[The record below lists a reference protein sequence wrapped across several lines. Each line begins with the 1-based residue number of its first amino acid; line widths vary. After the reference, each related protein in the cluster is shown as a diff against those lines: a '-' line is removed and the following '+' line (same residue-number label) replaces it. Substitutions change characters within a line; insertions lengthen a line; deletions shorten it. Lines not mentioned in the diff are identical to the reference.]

1 MELSGKRWVICASP
15 SPLPQAA
22 LVSKLVP
29 LTKGGTR
36 GLQNDNTFSL
46 IGSPAAHLCTHSLV
60 QSGTL
65 TPVMPFWKYKGF
77 VLQNDNSFSPA
88 ACLCTHWS
96 SVGHSHQCCHS
107 GSTRGLYYR
116 MATAFPSCA
125 PQLPTYALTHWSS
138 LGHSHQLCHSGS
150 TRSLY
155 YQQLFPHALPSCPP
169 KHSLIQSGTL
179 TPVVPF
185 WKYKESVL
193 QSDNSFSLM
202 HSPAAHLSTHWSNL
216 GHSH

>member
-88 ACLCTHWS
+88 ARLCTHWS

-125 PQLPTYALTHWSS
+125 PQLPTYALTDPVWDTHTSCAILEVQGVCTTEW
-138 LGHSHQLCHSGS
+138 
-150 TRSLY
+150 
-155 YQQLFPHALPSCPP
+155 QQLFPHALPSCPP

-179 TPVVPF
+179 TLVVPF
-185 WKYKESVL
+185 
-193 QSDNSFSLM
+193 
-202 HSPAAHLSTHWSNL
+202 
-216 GHSH
+216 